1 MVCSGICR
9 SMINRKLFT
18 ASAHLETYIYSAFL
32 ECKALKGQLNWFS
45 MMKYKK
51 AVNFTNYIQVEMH
64 F

>member
-45 MMKYKK
+45 MKYKK
-51 AVNFTNYIQVEMH
+51 VVNFTNYIHAKKH